1 MLKNSII
8 ATVVALVLSAC
19 STETQQKTYSLDGS
33 VDASRDGKAYLYV
46 LLPEYQK
53 LMLLDSADVR
63 HGGFRF
69 SGTVDE
75 PMEAFVRLKG
85 DTTAYCF
92 VLTNNRL
99 TMTIEDDTYSVQGSP
114 SNRALSQLLADRY
127 AFEKR
132 RESLQAAYKKQSA
145 DSTLTM
151 VVEDSLM
158 TAYHQAGVDYRR
170 LLLERLTKKVPGYPL
185 MGRVALR
192 MFGGEMLQCEIDS
205 VSLLLKNPR

>member
-19 STETQQKTYSLDGS
+19 SAETQQKTYSLDGS

-75 PMEAFVRLKG
+75 PMEAFVRLNG
-85 DTTAYCF
+85 DTAAYCF

-99 TMTIEDDTYSVQGSP
+99 TMTIEEGSP
-114 SNRALSQLLADRY
+114 SNRELSQLLADRY

-145 DSTLTM
+145 DSTLTK

-205 VSLLLKNPR
+205 VSLLMKNPR

>member
-1 MLKNSII
+1 M
-8 ATVVALVLSAC
+8 
-19 STETQQKTYSLDGS
+19 
-33 VDASRDGKAYLYV
+33 RDGKAYLYV

-85 DTTAYCF
+85 DTAAYCF

-99 TMTIEDDTYSVQGSP
+99 TMTIEDGTYSVQGSP
-114 SNRALSQLLADRY
+114 SNRACRSCLPTGMRLKAPRI
-127 AFEKR
+127 AAGC
-132 RESLQAAYKKQSA
+132 LQKQSA
-145 DSTLTM
+145 DSTLTK

-158 TAYHQAGVDYRR
+158 TAYHQAGVEYRR
-170 LLLERLTKKVPGYPL
+170 LLLERLTKKFQ
-185 MGRVALR
+185 A
-192 MFGGEMLQCEIDS
+192 IH
-205 VSLLLKNPR
+205 

>member
-19 STETQQKTYSLDGS
+19 SAETQQKTYSLDGS
-33 VDASRDGKAYLYV
+33 VDALRDGKAYLYV

-63 HGGFRF
+63 HG
-69 SGTVDE
+69 E

-85 DTTAYCF
+85 DTAAYCF

-99 TMTIEDDTYSVQGSP
+99 TMTIEDGTYSVQGSP

-145 DSTLTM
+145 DSTLTK

-158 TAYHQAGVDYRR
+158 TAYHQAGVEYRR

-205 VSLLLKNPR
+205 VSLLMKNPR

>member
-19 STETQQKTYSLDGS
+19 SAETQQKTYSLDGS

-63 HGGFRF
+63 YGGFRF

-85 DTTAYCF
+85 DTAAYCF

-99 TMTIEDDTYSVQGSP
+99 TMTIEDGTYSVQGSP

-145 DSTLTM
+145 DSTLTK

-170 LLLERLTKKVPGYPL
+170 LLLERL
-185 MGRVALR
+185 M
-192 MFGGEMLQCEIDS
+192 
-205 VSLLLKNPR
+205 

>member
-19 STETQQKTYSLDGS
+19 SAETQQKTYSLDGS

-85 DTTAYCF
+85 DTAAYCF

-99 TMTIEDDTYSVQGSP
+99 TMAIEDGTYSVQGSP
-114 SNRALSQLLADRY
+114 LLADRY
-127 AFEKR
+127 ACEKR

-145 DSTLTM
+145 DSTLTK

-192 MFGGEMLQCEIDS
+192 MFSGEMLQCEIDS
-205 VSLLLKNPR
+205 VSLLMKNPR

>member
-1 MLKNSII
+1 M
-8 ATVVALVLSAC
+8 ALVLSAC

-53 LMLLDSADVR
+53 LMLLDSVDVR

-85 DTTAYCF
+85 DTAAYCF

-99 TMTIEDDTYSVQGSP
+99 TMTIEDGTY
-114 SNRALSQLLADRY
+114 
-127 AFEKR
+127 
-132 RESLQAAYKKQSA
+132 
-145 DSTLTM
+145 
-151 VVEDSLM
+151 
-158 TAYHQAGVDYRR
+158 
-170 LLLERLTKKVPGYPL
+170 
-185 MGRVALR
+185 
-192 MFGGEMLQCEIDS
+192 
-205 VSLLLKNPR
+205 